1 MKYLHVHVGRNKTG
15 STSLQMF
22 LLKNKEN
29 LLKSDF
35 EYSSLDKYNN
45 YNPLFSQLSN
55 KAIRSSSKK
64 NISKLITDIKL
75 TLDNNIKLDRNVIIS
90 AEALSNVSPT
100 IFNEIFSNFPIKII
114 AYVRNEL
121 DYLSS
126 NYQQAIKSQ
135 AIGISFSNWLTKNRI
150 DIALNN
156 SFILKLKQMSFKDLQ
171 IRKYSRNALYN
182 SDIRYDFL
190 LNVLGLNNF
199 EDYKFLANSN
209 ISISSEVI
217 EFKRQLYNK
226 NIDDFEGKNNIH
238 LFTSLSKDYIN
249 KFRIPKSE
257 KNKILQILNKTQTEW
272 YEEFG
277 FGFNSNEYIDYEF
290 SNNRPQKINFESM
303 LKKIKK
309 LKSNS

>member
-15 STSLQMF
+15 STSLQIF

-55 KAIRSSSKK
+55 KALRNSSKK

-75 TLDNNIKLDRNVIIS
+75 TLDKNIKLDRNVIIS

-100 IFNEIFSNFPIKII
+100 IFNQIFSNFPIKII

-150 DIALNN
+150 DVALNN

-182 SDIRYDFL
+182 NDIRYDFL

-217 EFKRQLYNK
+217 EFKRQLYNNK
-226 NIDDFEGKNNIH
+226 IDDFEGKNNIH
-238 LFTSLSKDYIN
+238 LFTTLSKDYVN

-277 FGFNSNEYIDYEF
+277 FGFNSNEYIDCEF
-290 SNNRPQKINFESM
+290 SNNESQKINFESM

>member
-15 STSLQMF
+15 STSLQIF

-55 KAIRSSSKK
+55 KALRNSSKK

-75 TLDNNIKLDRNVIIS
+75 TLDKNIKLDRNVIIS

-100 IFNEIFSNFPIKII
+100 IFNQIFSNFPIKII

-150 DIALNN
+150 DVALNN

-182 SDIRYDFL
+182 NDIRYDFL

-217 EFKRQLYNK
+217 EFKRQLYNNK
-226 NIDDFEGKNNIH
+226 IDDFEGKNNIH
-238 LFTSLSKDYIN
+238 LFTTLSKDYVN

-290 SNNRPQKINFESM
+290 SNNESQKINFESM

>member
-1 MKYLHVHVGRNKTG
+1 
-15 STSLQMF
+15 
-22 LLKNKEN
+22 
-29 LLKSDF
+29 
-35 EYSSLDKYNN
+35 
-45 YNPLFSQLSN
+45 
-55 KAIRSSSKK
+55 
-64 NISKLITDIKL
+64 
-75 TLDNNIKLDRNVIIS
+75 
-90 AEALSNVSPT
+90 
-100 IFNEIFSNFPIKII
+100 
-114 AYVRNEL
+114 
-121 DYLSS
+121 
-126 NYQQAIKSQ
+126 
-135 AIGISFSNWLTKNRI
+135 
-150 DIALNN
+150 
-156 SFILKLKQMSFKDLQ
+156 MSFKDLQ

-182 SDIRYDFL
+182 NDIRYDFL

-217 EFKRQLYNK
+217 EFKRQLYNNK
-226 NIDDFEGKNNIH
+226 IDDFEGKNNIH
-238 LFTSLSKDYIN
+238 LFTTLSKDYVN

-290 SNNRPQKINFESM
+290 SNNESQKINFESM

>member
-15 STSLQMF
+15 STSLQIF

-29 LLKSDF
+29 LLKSGF

-55 KAIRSSSKK
+55 KAIRNSSKK

-75 TLDNNIKLDRNVIIS
+75 TLDKNIKLDRNVIIS

-100 IFNEIFSNFPIKII
+100 IFNQIFSNFPIKII

-150 DIALNN
+150 DVALNN
-156 SFILKLKQMSFKDLQ
+156 SFILKLKQMSCKDLQ

-182 SDIRYDFL
+182 NDIRYDFL

-217 EFKRQLYNK
+217 EFKRQLYNNK
-226 NIDDFEGKNNIH
+226 IDDFEGKNNIH
-238 LFTSLSKDYIN
+238 LFTTLSKDYIN

-272 YEEFG
+272 YEDFG

-290 SNNRPQKINFESM
+290 SNNESQKINFESM